1 MRNTPFSVYGA
12 ALARCGA
19 AVTTAAFCLLS
30 ALLQPALAADLPTI
44 GLHELPQNLQ
54 EIYAL
59 NRPELGKNGHCAAA
73 FDSRTDGMKMAISC
87 AIFVRLSAQ
96 GERKSVEL
104 CTERAKFL
112 KVKAPCKLIVE

>member
-1 MRNTPFSVYGA
+1 MRNTAFTLRSA
-12 ALARCGA
+12 ALARRCLAGTPLAFLLLA
-19 AVTTAAFCLLS
+19 ALA
-30 ALLQPALAADLPTI
+30 QPAIAAELPTI
-44 GLHELPQNLQ
+44 ALHELPQNLQ
-54 EIYAL
+54 EIYAM
-59 NRPELGKNGHCAAA
+59 NRPELGKYGHCAAA

-87 AIFVRLSAQ
+87 AIYVRLSAQ

>member
-1 MRNTPFSVYGA
+1 MRNT
-12 ALARCGA
+12 ALSIPAIAFVRCCA
-19 AVTTAAFCLLS
+19 AVATTILLLLS
-30 ALLQPALAADLPTI
+30 ALAQPAFASDLPTI

-54 EIYAL
+54 DIYAI
-59 NRPELGKNGHCAAA
+59 NRPELGKFGHCAAA

-87 AIFVRLSAQ
+87 AMYVRLSAQ